1 MFFVVTKLTFE
12 RQSTPRDAKE
22 LAALVDKL
30 KARFR
35 ISVEIADEF
44 HKNGQAGILVAAVH
58 SDEMKLSNL
67 IDKISDACED
77 SGFGRIYSENT
88 ILEDFEAF
96 QEEYEDTSER
106 D

>member
-12 RQSTPRDAKE
+12 RQSTPHDAKD
-22 LAALVDKL
+22 LAALVEKL
-30 KARFR
+30 RARFK

-44 HKNGQAGILVAAVH
+44 YKTNQAALMVAAIH
-58 SDEMKLSNL
+58 KDEMKLSNL
-67 IDKISDACED
+67 IDKVSDTCED

-96 QEEYEDTSER
+96 QEEHTDSDKE
-106 D
+106 